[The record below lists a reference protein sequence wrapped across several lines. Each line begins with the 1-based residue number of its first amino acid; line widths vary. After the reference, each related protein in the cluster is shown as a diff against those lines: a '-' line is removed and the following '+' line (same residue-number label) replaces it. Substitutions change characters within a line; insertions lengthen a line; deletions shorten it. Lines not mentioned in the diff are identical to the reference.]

1 MVTTTVATTEEVVDL
16 TQETKGLRFEISWQA
31 KRAKDTIRGLRFQV
45 KGQKSKVKIPKK
57 TEKTKTTKTLGG
69 AAGSTSTHSKFS
81 FKFCS
86 SKLNS
91 PCPTTQ
97 NSLRL
102 AALPRK
108 TEKTKVGEK

>member
-1 MVTTTVATTEEVVDL
+1 MRFKSKV
-16 TQETKGLRFEISWQA
+16 KSLR
-31 KRAKDTIRGLRFQV
+31 L
-45 KGQKSKVKIPKK
+45 KVKIPKK
-57 TEKTKTTKTLGG
+57 TEKTKSTKTLGG

>member
-1 MVTTTVATTEEVVDL
+1 M
-16 TQETKGLRFEISWQA
+16 RFEVSWQA
-31 KRAKDTIRGLRFQV
+31 KRAKDTIRDLRFKSKV
-45 KGQKSKVKIPKK
+45 KSLRLKVKIPKK